1 MPASARMDPDARR
14 SLNAMMVRL
23 ADGDRS
29 AFDGAYALLWPAL
42 LAFCKRALLPSD
54 AEDAAQLA
62 LLKVFDRASTFH
74 RDKDAL
80 TWAITIAAWEVRTI
94 RKRHLRSR
102 SSSSEADEQMS
113 PATDPETAA
122 VNDELIEAA
131 RAVLG
136 SLSDDD
142 RATLAATF
150 AEEKPT
156 DVSGATFRKRRER
169 ALSRLKDAWRR
180 IHGD

>member
-1 MPASARMDPDARR
+1 
-14 SLNAMMVRL
+14 MMVRL

-42 LAFCKRALLPSD
+42 LAFCKRALVPSD

-62 LLKVFDRASTFH
+62 LFKVFDRASTFQ

-94 RKRHLRSR
+94 RKRHVRSR
-102 SSSSEADEQMS
+102 STSIDADEQAS
-113 PATDPETAA
+113 AADDPERSAA
-122 VNDELIEAA
+122 DHELVEAA
-131 RAVLG
+131 QAVLG
-136 SLSDDD
+136 SLAEDD
-142 RATLAATF
+142 RATLAATL
-150 AEEKPT
+150 AEETPAG
-156 DVSGATFRKRRER
+156 VSGPAFRKRRER
-169 ALSRLKDAWRR
+169 AMARLKEAWRR

>member
-1 MPASARMDPDARR
+1 
-14 SLNAMMVRL
+14 MMVRL

-62 LLKVFDRASTFH
+62 LLKVFDRAATFQ

-94 RKRHLRSR
+94 RKRHGRSR
-102 SSSSEADEQMS
+102 STSIDADGQVS
-113 PATDPETAA
+113 PAEDPERAA
-122 VNDELIEAA
+122 AERELVESAQAA
-131 RAVLG
+131 LG
-136 SLSDDD
+136 SLSQDD
-142 RATLAATF
+142 RATLAATL
-150 AEEKPT
+150 AEEAPAG
-156 DVSGATFRKRRER
+156 VSGVAFRKRRER
-169 ALSRLKDAWRR
+169 ATTRLKEAWRR

>member
-1 MPASARMDPDARR
+1 MDPETRR

-42 LAFCKRALLPSD
+42 LAFCKRALVPSD

-62 LLKVFDRASTFH
+62 LLKVFDRASTFQ

-94 RKRHLRSR
+94 RKRHVRSR
-102 SSSSEADEQMS
+102 STSIDADEQAS
-113 PATDPETAA
+113 PADDPERAA
-122 VNDELIEAA
+122 ADHERVEAA
-131 RAVLG
+131 QAVLG
-136 SLSDDD
+136 SLSEDD
-142 RATLAATF
+142 RATLAATV
-150 AEEKPT
+150 AEETPAG
-156 DVSGATFRKRRER
+156 VSSPAFRKRRER
-169 ALSRLKDAWRR
+169 AMGRLKEAWRR

>member
-1 MPASARMDPDARR
+1 
-14 SLNAMMVRL
+14 MMVRL

-62 LLKVFDRASTFH
+62 LLKVFDRAATFQ

-80 TWAITIAAWEVRTI
+80 TWAITIAAWEVRTT
-94 RKRHLRSR
+94 RKRHVRSR
-102 SSSSEADEQMS
+102 STSIDADEQVS
-113 PATDPETAA
+113 PAKDPERAA
-122 VNDELIEAA
+122 AERELVEAA
-131 RAVLG
+131 QAVLG
-136 SLSDDD
+136 SLSQDD
-142 RATLAATF
+142 RATLAATL
-150 AEEKPT
+150 AEEAPAG
-156 DVSGATFRKRRER
+156 VSGAAFRKRRER
-169 ALSRLKDAWRR
+169 AMTRLKEAWRR